1 MFLFLCSFS
10 IAFWG
15 CLDLFYFHL
24 RFIKNFQ
31 IIWEEFPFFSQF
43 FTIHLTCGVVA
54 IVRNPGGRHTQAR
67 VPHSVALF
75 TFLSLC
81 PRLLP
86 SARSIHVCYS
96 FTLSPQLLPLARSVH
111 VCYSFTLSPRLLP
124 WARSVRAGYLCM
136 LCPVSAGLAWFCS
149 LRPSPASHRVSS

>member
-15 CLDLFYFHL
+15 CLVLFYFYL

-31 IIWEEFPFFSQF
+31 IIREEFPFFSQF
-43 FTIHLTCGVVA
+43 FTIHLNCCGGLD
-54 IVRNPGGRHTQAR
+54 IVRNPGGRHTQ
-67 VPHSVALF
+67 ALF

-86 SARSIHVCYS
+86 WARSVRACYS
-96 FTLSPQLLPLARSVH
+96 FTLSTRLLPRARSVR

-124 WARSVRAGYLCM
+124 RDRLDFLALCE
-136 LCPVSAGLAWFCS
+136 GLLW
-149 LRPSPASHRVSS
+149 PSPASHRVSS

>member
-15 CLDLFYFHL
+15 CLVLFYFYL

-31 IIWEEFPFFSQF
+31 IIREEFPFFSQF
-43 FTIHLTCGVVA
+43 FTMHLNCGVVA
-54 IVRNPGGRHTQAR
+54 IVRNPGGRHTQ
-67 VPHSVALF
+67 VPHAVALF

-86 SARSIHVCYS
+86 
-96 FTLSPQLLPLARSVH
+96 
-111 VCYSFTLSPRLLP
+111 
-124 WARSVRAGYLCM
+124 WARSVRARYSFTLSLGC
-136 LCPVSAGLAWFCS
+136 CRGLALCVLVICVCFSRSPPGS
-149 LRPSPASHRVSS
+149 LGFARSL

>member
-43 FTIHLTCGVVA
+43 FTIHLNCCVCLP
-54 IVRNPGGRHTQAR
+54 PGFLTLWLYLPFCRFAHGCCRGLALCVFVILLRFPLGCCRGIAWIFLLFAR
-67 VPHSVALF
+67 VCS
-75 TFLSLC
+75 
-81 PRLLP
+81 
-86 SARSIHVCYS
+86 
-96 FTLSPQLLPLARSVH
+96 
-111 VCYSFTLSPRLLP
+111 
-124 WARSVRAGYLCM
+124 
-136 LCPVSAGLAWFCS
+136 GLAQHHIECHHE
-149 LRPSPASHRVSS
+149 AEAHHKCYGGAV

>member
-15 CLDLFYFHL
+15 CLVLFYFYL

-31 IIWEEFPFFSQF
+31 IIREEFPFFSQF

-54 IVRNPGGRHTQAR
+54 IVRNPSGRHTQAR
-67 VPHSVALF
+67 VPHAVALF

-86 SARSIHVCYS
+86 W
-96 FTLSPQLLPLARSVH
+96 ARSVH

-124 WARSVRAGYLCM
+124 WARSVRADYLCM

-149 LRPSPASHRVSS
+149 LSARVCSVPSPASHRVSS

>member
-15 CLDLFYFHL
+15 CLVLFYFYL

-31 IIWEEFPFFSQF
+31 IIREKFPFFSQF

-54 IVRNPGGRHTQAR
+54 IVRNPSGRHTQAR
-67 VPHSVALF
+67 VPHAVALF

-86 SARSIHVCYS
+86 W
-96 FTLSPQLLPLARSVH
+96 ARSVH
-111 VCYSFTLSPRLLP
+111 VCYSFTLPLGCCR
-124 WARSVRAGYLCM
+124 
-136 LCPVSAGLAWFCS
+136 GLALCVFAIL
-149 LRPSPASHRVSS
+149 LRFPLGCCRGLALCLTQHHIERHHEAKAHHKCYGGAV

>member
-15 CLDLFYFHL
+15 CLVLFYFYL

-31 IIWEEFPFFSQF
+31 IIREEFPFFSQF

-54 IVRNPGGRHTQAR
+54 IVRNPGGRHTQ
-67 VPHSVALF
+67 VPHAVALF

-86 SARSIHVCYS
+86 
-96 FTLSPQLLPLARSVH
+96 
-111 VCYSFTLSPRLLP
+111 
-124 WARSVRAGYLCM
+124 WARSVRARYSFTLSLGC
-136 LCPVSAGLAWFCS
+136 CRGLALCVLVICVCFSRSPPGS
-149 LRPSPASHRVSS
+149 LGFARSL

>member
-15 CLDLFYFHL
+15 CLDLFYFYL
-24 RFIKNFQ
+24 RFIKNSQ
-31 IIWEEFPFFSQF
+31 IIREEFPFFSQF

-54 IVRNPGGRHTQAR
+54 IVRNPGGRHTQ
-67 VPHSVALF
+67 VPHAVALF

-86 SARSIHVCYS
+86 
-96 FTLSPQLLPLARSVH
+96 
-111 VCYSFTLSPRLLP
+111 
-124 WARSVRAGYLCM
+124 WARSVRARYSFTLSLGC
-136 LCPVSAGLAWFCS
+136 CRGLALCVLVICVCFSRSPPGS
-149 LRPSPASHRVSS
+149 LGFARSL